1 MRSFKITKH
10 QRVGKRGGGGRGG
23 QGGPRRKTVRVSFVF
38 AFYIWDKVTFP
49 AVSGLWWEID
59 N

>member
-10 QRVGKRGGGGRGG
+10 QRVGKGGGEGRGA
-23 QGGPRRKTVRVSFVF
+23 QDVKRSESLLFLPF
-38 AFYIWDKVTFP
+38 TFGIKLRFLRFGFM
-49 AVSGLWWEID
+49 VG

>member
-1 MRSFKITKH
+1 MRSFKITKD
-10 QRVGKRGGGGRGG
+10 QRVGKGGRGG

-49 AVSGLWWEID
+49 GFMVG

>member
-10 QRVGKRGGGGRGG
+10 QRVGKGGGGGRGA
-23 QGGPRRKTVRVSFVF
+23 QDVKRSESLLFLPF
-38 AFYIWDKVTFP
+38 TFGIKLRFLRFGFM
-49 AVSGLWWEID
+49 VG